1 MPRRPKGV
9 PAKPRGR
16 PKGSKDTK
24 QRKYNPRSGKN
35 GNGNIYKT
43 PCLCSWLVTY
53 DPVIKFDAR
62 YKSTKAQALPEHVNR
77 IAAHLYKHWGLA
89 PSSDAVWEIGTK
101 TGRVHAHWFMH
112 KILWNKNDMSK
123 MYKAID
129 IPRWKGESSCKYLTN
144 YGKLVNDYKTGTF
157 LTMKMRLFQ
166 PGNVPTSS
174 YLDKDEKQ
182 WKHNISIIHR
192 KNK

>member
-24 QRKYNPRSGKN
+24 KRKYNPRSGKN

-62 YKSTKAQALPEHVNR
+62 HKSTEAQALPEHVNR
-77 IAAHLYKHWGLA
+77 ISAHIHKFYGMA
-89 PSSDAVWEIGTK
+89 PTSDAVWEVGTK
-101 TGRVHAHWFMH
+101 TNRVHAHWFMH
-112 KILWNKNDMSK
+112 KMIWNKSELSK
-123 MYKAID
+123 MFKAI
-129 IPRWKGESSCKYLTN
+129 PVPQWKGYGACKYLTA
-144 YGKLVNDYKTGTF
+144 YGKKLNDYKRGTF
-157 LTMKMRLFQ
+157 LTMSMRLFQ
-166 PGNVPTSS
+166 PGSVPKST

-182 WKHNISIIHR
+182 YKHTISIIHR
-192 KNK
+192 KQ